1 MGVHYPT
8 DVIGGFALGT
18 AVALLLAPLA
28 MMLLTPLTTTIAG
41 SRVGWLIQAARPAPA
56 GAVGEGIPEFPET
69 ETRSPGTGRGSKDL
83 AA

>member
-8 DVIGGFALGT
+8 DVVGGFALGT

-28 MMLLTPLTTTIAG
+28 MALLTPLVTAVGG
-41 SRVGWLIQAARPAPA
+41 SGAGWLVRAP
-56 GAVGEGIPEFPET
+56 VKRRTSGEPFPE
-69 ETRSPGTGRGSKDL
+69 PVAYDKDL